1 MKENLFTKSGFVESK
16 FKNIFVPLILSFSL
30 ALSGYFI
37 GNGIFRSMTKRTV
50 TVKGLAEKDVK
61 ADLAVWNIHISKVG
75 SSLLSIQKDLNLDI
89 SKVKKFLVSQGF
101 KDNELQDLRIQVKDR
116 STDYLSRDEMKSLE
130 NKRYVVET
138 GVLIRTPNV
147 DLVDSVSRKLGD
159 LVSQGIAITNDYS
172 GPVYIFNGLNDIKT
186 EMIEQATKNATVSG
200 KQFAKDANTSLGDIY
215 MANQG
220 VFSIEARDP
229 IDNWTNER
237 QAIEKKVRVVST
249 ITFYLK

>member
-1 MKENLFTKSGFVESK
+1 MKENIFTESK

-37 GNGIFRSMTKRTV
+37 GNGIFKSMTKRIV

-116 STDYLSRDEMKSLE
+116 STDYLSRDEMRNLE

-147 DLVDSVSRKLGD
+147 DLVDSVSRKLGE

-186 EMIEQATKNATVSG
+186 EMIEQATKNAKTSG
-200 KQFAKDANTSLGDIY
+200 EQFAKDAGTKLGKIY
-215 MANQG
+215 SANQG
-220 VFSIEARDP
+220 IFSIEGRDP
-229 IDNWTNER
+229 IDNWTNNEK
-237 QAIEKKVRVVST
+237 QSIYKKVRVVST

>member
-1 MKENLFTKSGFVESK
+1 MKENIFTESK

-37 GNGIFRSMTKRTV
+37 GNGIFKSMTKRTV

-75 SSLLSIQKDLNLDI
+75 SSLLAIQKDLNTDI
-89 SKVKKFLVSQGF
+89 QKVKKFFISQGF
-101 KDNELQDLRIQVKDR
+101 KDYELQDLRIQVKDR

-130 NKRYVVET
+130 NKRYVIET
-138 GVLIRTPNV
+138 GVLIRSNNV
-147 DLVDSVSRKLGD
+147 NLVDSVSRKLGD

-186 EMIEQATKNATVSG
+186 EMIEQATKNAKMSG
-200 KQFAKDANTSLGDIY
+200 EQFAKDADTTLGKIY
-215 MANQG
+215 SANQG
-220 VFSIEARDP
+220 IFSIESRDP
-229 IDNWTNER
+229 IDNWSNNEK
-237 QAIEKKVRVVST
+237 QSIDKKVRVVST

>member
-1 MKENLFTKSGFVESK
+1 MKENMFTESK
-16 FKNIFVPLILSFSL
+16 FKNIFIPIILSFSL

-37 GNGIFRSMTKRTV
+37 GNGIFKSMTKRTV

-89 SKVKKFLVSQGF
+89 SKVKKFFISQGF
-101 KDNELQDLRIQVKDR
+101 KDYELQDLRIQVKDR

-130 NKRYVVET
+130 NKRYVIET
-138 GVLIRTPNV
+138 GVLIRSNNV
-147 DLVDSVSRKLGD
+147 NLVDSVSRKLGD

-172 GPVYIFNGLNDIKT
+172 GPIYIFNGLNDIKT
-186 EMIEQATKNATVSG
+186 EMIQQATKNAKVSG
-200 KQFAKDANTSLGDIY
+200 EQFAKDADTTLGKIY
-215 MANQG
+215 TANQG
-220 VFSIEARDP
+220 VFSIESRDP
-229 IDNWTNER
+229 IDNWSNNEK
-237 QAIEKKVRVVST
+237 QSIDKKVRVVST

>member
-1 MKENLFTKSGFVESK
+1 MKENIFTESK

-37 GNGIFRSMTKRTV
+37 GNGIFKSMTKRTV

-116 STDYLSRDEMKSLE
+116 STDYLSRDEMKNLE

-138 GVLIRTPNV
+138 GVLIRTSNV
-147 DLVDSVSRKLGD
+147 DLVDNVSRKLGD

-186 EMIEQATKNATVSG
+186 EMIEQATKNAKMSG
-200 KQFAKDANTSLGDIY
+200 EQFAKDADTTLGKIY
-215 MANQG
+215 SANQG
-220 VFSIEARDP
+220 IFSIEGRDP
-229 IDNWTNER
+229 IDNWTNNEK
-237 QAIEKKVRVVST
+237 QSIYKKVRVVST

>member
-1 MKENLFTKSGFVESK
+1 MRENIFTESK

-37 GNGIFRSMTKRTV
+37 GNGIFKSMTKRTV

-75 SSLLSIQKDLNLDI
+75 SSLLSIQKDLNTDI
-89 SKVKKFLVSQGF
+89 QKVKKFFISQGF
-101 KDNELQDLRIQVKDR
+101 KDYELQDLRIQVKDR

-130 NKRYVVET
+130 NKRYVIET
-138 GVLIRTPNV
+138 GVLIRSNNV
-147 DLVDSVSRKLGD
+147 NLVDSVSRKLGE

-186 EMIEQATKNATVSG
+186 EMIEQATKNAKMSG
-200 KQFAKDANTSLGDIY
+200 EQFAKDADTTLGKIY
-215 MANQG
+215 SANQG
-220 VFSIEARDP
+220 IFSIESRDP
-229 IDNWTNER
+229 IDNWSNNEK
-237 QAIEKKVRVVST
+237 QSIDKKVRVVST